1 MILFLLYPDNLP
13 TGGLLLLVSKGM
25 FSSSG
30 IDLLFVLFVL
40 FGAAGS
46 KYVVIGG
53 HLHVSDITL
62 KDTLMF
68 FRCFARHPLNLA

>member
-1 MILFLLYPDNLP
+1 
-13 TGGLLLLVSKGM
+13 M

-46 KYVVIGG
+46 KYAVIGG

>member
-30 IDLLFVLFVL
+30 IDLLFVLF
-40 FGAAGS
+40 GAAGS
-46 KYVVIGG
+46 KYAVIGG